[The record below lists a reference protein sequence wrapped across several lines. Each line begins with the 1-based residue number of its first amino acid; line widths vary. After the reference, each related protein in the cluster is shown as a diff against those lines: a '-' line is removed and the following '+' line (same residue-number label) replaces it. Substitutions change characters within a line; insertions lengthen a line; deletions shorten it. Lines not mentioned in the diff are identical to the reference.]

1 MLQLKEAITKTW
13 SLNPENQGIQNL
25 KKLVSFLLALEQQ
38 KSYFTDVQKYGGFL
52 AALDYVQI
60 WAVFFVMATLTVNKN
75 RLH

>member
-25 KKLVSFLLALEQQ
+25 NNLVSFLLALEQQ
-38 KSYFTDVQKYGGFL
+38 KSYFTYVQKYGGFL

-60 WAVFFVMATLTVNKN
+60 
-75 RLH
+75 